1 MEKENSL
8 GPGMMFFMVLLGLS
22 GLLLP
27 AAVALLLYS
36 AGLLRA
42 DLFAADGARWAA
54 LGWAMLMGGFGVC
67 TVVLGL
73 PAVLRA
79 LSFSTE
85 AALALTRLLGN
96 VVLGGAALLGL
107 SIYSAAVLLDSWP
120 DQSVG
125 ARSNILIAAGI
136 MLAGITVRGALEFGR
151 ARRKLGLGEAGLDRD
166 EIVCSPGEEIRLRL
180 NTEKKA
186 SSVEAS
192 LLLYSENGDE
202 PLASY
207 PAAVGPAEAG
217 AKGWSYR
224 IAVKFPEGMPPPAEG
239 GWCLSVKAK
248 GKNGGVYHDSLNVEP
263 RGGRSEV

>member
-1 MEKENSL
+1 MEKESKT
-8 GPGMMFFMVLLGLS
+8 GPGTMLFLGALGLS

-42 DLFAADGARWAA
+42 EFFADEGTRWAA
-54 LGWAMLMGGFGVC
+54 LGAAMLMGGFGIC
-67 TVVLGL
+67 TVILGL
-73 PAVLRA
+73 PAVLRV
-79 LSFSTE
+79 LFFSTE
-85 AALALTRLLGN
+85 AALAVTRVLGN
-96 VVLGGAALLGL
+96 VLLGGAALLGL

-120 DQSVG
+120 AQSAESRG
-125 ARSNILIAAGI
+125 NILIAAAI

-151 ARRKLGLGEAGLDRD
+151 ARRSRGLGEAGLDRD

-186 SSVEAS
+186 ASVEAS

-202 PLASY
+202 PMARY
-207 PAAVGPAEAG
+207 PAAIGPAEPG
-217 AKGWSYR
+217 PKGWAYR
-224 IAVKFPEGMPPPAEG
+224 ISVKFPEGMPLPAEG

-248 GKNGGVYHDSLNVEP
+248 GRNGGVYHDSLNVEP
-263 RGGRSEV
+263 RGGRSEA